1 MLNKLKKGRN
11 KIRTN
16 KLFFTFIIFLI
27 TFLLFVGMYF
37 VRDMYTSYKIKQ
49 DTTVTDN
56 KGSIIEPLDVEIDNY
71 GD

>member
-11 KIRTN
+11 KIRMN
-16 KLFFTFIIFLI
+16 KLFFTFIIILI

>member
-1 MLNKLKKGRN
+1 MLNKFKKSRN

-16 KLFFTFIIFLI
+16 NFFFTFIIVLI

-71 GD
+71 RD

>member
-1 MLNKLKKGRN
+1 MLNKFKKSRN
-11 KIRTN
+11 KIQTN
-16 KLFFTFIIFLI
+16 KLFFTFIIVLI

-49 DTTVTDN
+49 DTTVTN
-56 KGSIIEPLDVEIDNY
+56 NMGSIIEPLDVEIDNY

>member
-11 KIRTN
+11 NIRTN
-16 KLFFTFIIFLI
+16 KLFFTFILILI
-27 TFLLFVGMYF
+27 TILLFVGIYF

-56 KGSIIEPLDVEIDNY
+56 KGSIIEPLDIEINNDR
-71 GD
+71 D

>member
-1 MLNKLKKGRN
+1 MLNKFKKSRN

-16 KLFFTFIIFLI
+16 NFFFTFIIVLI

>member
-1 MLNKLKKGRN
+1 MLNKFKKSRN

-16 KLFFTFIIFLI
+16 NFFFTFIIVLI

-56 KGSIIEPLDVEIDNY
+56 KGSSIEPLDVEIDNY

>member
-1 MLNKLKKGRN
+1 MLNKFKKSRN
-11 KIRTN
+11 KIQTN
-16 KLFFTFIIFLI
+16 KLFCTFIIVWI

>member
-16 KLFFTFIIFLI
+16 KLFFTFIIVLI

>member
-16 KLFFTFIIFLI
+16 KLFFTFIIVLI
-27 TFLLFVGMYF
+27 TFLLFVGMFF
-37 VRDMYTSYKIKQ
+37 VRDMYTSCKIKQ

>member
-16 KLFFTFIIFLI
+16 KLFFTFIIVLI
-27 TFLLFVGMYF
+27 TFLLYVVMYF